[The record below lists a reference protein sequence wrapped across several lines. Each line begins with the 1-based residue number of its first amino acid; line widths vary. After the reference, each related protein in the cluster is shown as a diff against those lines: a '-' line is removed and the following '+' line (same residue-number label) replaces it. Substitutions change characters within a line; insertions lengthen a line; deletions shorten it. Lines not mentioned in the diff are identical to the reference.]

1 MSFQD
6 LKQLTVHTL
15 SSSEQAKTHRVVG
28 NNLDLRGS
36 DAVGNSDDL
45 FLFPEL
51 GLCGSRV
58 DISFTSFDQVVL
70 VKEGVDNR
78 LSVCLGFLKTFN
90 WSLRTVAGALL
101 LRLSKSALSLLILPV
116 SFSISFRFVNI
127 SLKASFM
134 ASS

>member
-6 LKQLTVHTL
+6 LKQLTV
-15 SSSEQAKTHRVVG
+15 AKTHLVVG

-51 GLCGSRV
+51 GLCVSRV

-70 VKEGVDNR
+70 VKEGVDNC
-78 LSVCLGFLKTFN
+78 LSACLGFLKAFN

-101 LRLSKSALSLLILPV
+101 LRLSKSALNLLILV

>member
-1 MSFQD
+1 M
-6 LKQLTVHTL
+6 
-15 SSSEQAKTHRVVG
+15 VG

-78 LSVCLGFLKTFN
+78 L
-90 WSLRTVAGALL
+90 LL
-101 LRLSKSALSLLILPV
+101 V
-116 SFSISFRFVNI
+116 
-127 SLKASFM
+127 
-134 ASS
+134 